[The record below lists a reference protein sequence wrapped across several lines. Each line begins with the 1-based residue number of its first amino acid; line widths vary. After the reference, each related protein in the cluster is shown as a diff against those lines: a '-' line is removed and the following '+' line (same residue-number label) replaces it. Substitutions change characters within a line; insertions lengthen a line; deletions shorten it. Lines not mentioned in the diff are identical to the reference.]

1 MAHFVGSK
9 GANLVGLNV
18 FQPTFTI
25 VQTVCSHSFQ
35 FLLSQCPQTNNNGNT
50 VAQAYMI
57 LIQVQNMFLPK
68 KILTITLLAIKTILA
83 NYCFTGVSG
92 EFHNGPF
99 DSTILAQNSNPNI

>member
-68 KILTITLLAIKTILA
+68 KILTIALLAIKTLLA
-83 NYCFTGVSG
+83 N
-92 EFHNGPF
+92 
-99 DSTILAQNSNPNI
+99 

>member
-50 VAQAYMI
+50 VAWAYTI
-57 LIQVQNMFLPK
+57 LIHVQN
-68 KILTITLLAIKTILA
+68 ISAQEDID
-83 NYCFTGVSG
+83 YCFTSHQDYTSQLM
-92 EFHNGPF
+92 FHWSIWRVPQQAF
-99 DSTILAQNSNPNI
+99 

>member
-35 FLLSQCPQTNNNGNT
+35 FLLSQCPQTNNGNT

-57 LIQVQNMFLPK
+57 LIQVQNMFLLK
-68 KILTITLLAIKTILA
+68 KILTIVLLAIKTILA
-83 NYCFTGVSG
+83 N
-92 EFHNGPF
+92 
-99 DSTILAQNSNPNI
+99 